1 MHVWLGRVL
10 VSAGLID
17 GVLGLTLAGKG
28 AGVIVAYCIV
38 AGGVW
43 IIWIVVLVCA
53 SKRPKSW
60 KEQRNDITMEALVDE
75 RDGEGGRMLNGALRL
90 WSIRARATIG

>member
-28 AGVIVAYCIV
+28 AGVIVAYCVV

-43 IIWIVVLVCA
+43 IVWMVVLVCA
-53 SKRPKSW
+53 FKRQKSSKGR
-60 KEQRNDITMEALVDE
+60 RNDMRMEPLADE
-75 RDGEGGRMLNGALRL
+75 RDGEGRRTWNGA
-90 WSIRARATIG
+90 

>member
-53 SKRPKSW
+53 SKRQKSS
-60 KEQRNDITMEALVDE
+60 KGQLKDITMEALIDE
-75 RDGEGGRMLNGALRL
+75 RDGEGGRMWNGA
-90 WSIRARATIG
+90 

>member
-43 IIWIVVLVCA
+43 IIWIVVLVRA
-53 SKRPKSW
+53 SKRQKSS
-60 KEQRNDITMEALVDE
+60 KGRRDDMRMEALVDE
-75 RDGEGGRMLNGALRL
+75 RDGEGRRM
-90 WSIRARATIG
+90 